1 MMTDIQSLACQI
13 KHNCN
18 ISDARYWGMYSLC
31 GLLLRL
37 RELYK
42 VEKGIRPWENILQLD
57 IGEWITGRENLWQ
70 ELEDKDFGNIYI
82 NGDMYGPFE
91 VEKINTELEKS
102 GVVYGA
108 GYGVHMK
115 PSFFLAD
122 IVSKE
127 HVTGFTVYIT
137 GSEYARDLSDY
148 PAMLQ
153 GRTILSRVNPTNL
166 ILWGKFEEMRSR
178 KFKGALAYAFSHYG
192 ITPDDQP
199 SAEIDRK
206 IYQIALSEA
215 KTYVHHELGEAAEGE
230 KIGGDWKI
238 LLSSLPDGR
247 AELFAR
253 AVKDI
258 LSDTSEHGML
268 KHIIQ
273 NRKEG
278 SLGFYIVF
286 LGGLRKIIF
295 PEIVNAFQQFI
306 ETGDWEVL
314 DNVRYTGYKK
324 AEAYAERLLSI
335 FRRQTDNT
343 SLPESIENEI
353 LSGLL

>member
-1 MMTDIQSLACQI
+1 MTDIQSLAPQI

-42 VEKGIRPWENILQLD
+42 FEKGIRPWENILQKD
-57 IGEWITGRENLWQ
+57 MGEWITGRESLWQ
-70 ELEDKDFGNIYI
+70 ELEDKDFGNICI
-82 NGDMYGPFE
+82 NGDVYGPFE
-91 VEKINTELEKS
+91 VEKINAELEKT
-102 GVVYGA
+102 GLVYGA
-108 GYGVHMK
+108 GYGLHMK

-122 IVSKE
+122 IISKQ
-127 HVTGFTVYIT
+127 HTNGFTVYIT

-153 GRTILSRVNPTNL
+153 DRTILSRVSPTNL

-192 ITPDDQP
+192 ITPDDKP

-206 IYQIALSEA
+206 IYRIALSEA
-215 KTYVHHELGEAAEGE
+215 ETYVHHELGEAAEGE

-238 LLSSLPDGR
+238 LLSSLSDGR

-253 AVKDI
+253 AVKDT
-258 LSDTSEHGML
+258 LSDTSERGML

-295 PEIVNAFQQFI
+295 PEILNAFQHFT
-306 ETGDWEVL
+306 EKGDWEVL
-314 DNVRYTGYKK
+314 DNVRHAGYKK

-335 FRRQTDNT
+335 FRRQTDNA
-343 SLPESIENEI
+343 SLRESIENEI